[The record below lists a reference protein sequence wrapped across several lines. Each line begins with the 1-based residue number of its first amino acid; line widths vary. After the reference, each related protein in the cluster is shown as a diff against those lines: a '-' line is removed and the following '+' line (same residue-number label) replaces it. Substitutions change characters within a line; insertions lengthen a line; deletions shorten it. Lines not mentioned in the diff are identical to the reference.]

1 MMRRSVGLLAC
12 MVSVLAAWGWAAE
25 QAPAPAPSPAPA
37 TRPVKITEKWVFVWN
52 KASSDAPIEKTLEL
66 IQRIAKAGYTTIF
79 LVDGPPTK
87 PDIASNT
94 VMQERIRRV
103 IKECHD
109 LKLKVVMPAS
119 GDILAYDPNLA
130 EGMPVV
136 DAPFVV
142 KDGKAVPRAGGL
154 EMSVDNPSFET
165 IGKDGVPERWFME
178 FAPKAFAVDYAG
190 AADGKTCIR
199 MTDIKGVVPEDA
211 CVITQTIKVKPHR
224 YYHMTAQI
232 KTKDFENPGSVM
244 FGPTVGPPGDRY
256 GLNANIYDVA
266 KTQDWKKYDIIF
278 DTMDREEID
287 LHLGAWGA
295 GKGTIWFDDVRIE
308 PGGLVNLIRRDS
320 LPLKVTNDDGTVT
333 YEEGKDFRAVR
344 DEKMGHVGSWGNFN
358 RWHEQPVMS
367 IVEGAE
373 GGRIKPGQTLRLSYY
388 HAVMTYDWGV
398 MHCLNEPKTRE
409 ITQQQIHLIH
419 TLFNPDGY
427 FMPYDEMRFQGWDES
442 CRKANKTPGQAL
454 AEDVKFQTAAIRKED
469 PGKPIYTWNDMF
481 DPNHNAGKTKHYYLV
496 KGNDPWWGSWEGLD
510 KDVIIMN
517 WMSEAPARRKSL
529 EFFAERGHKQ
539 ILAGFYDAP
548 IENIVPWLEDASHVE
563 GVQGVMY
570 TTWADDLTKLEAW
583 LEKVKEA
590 SAK

>member
-1 MMRRSVGLLAC
+1 MIRSGFKALVCMLA
-12 MVSVLAAWGWAAE
+12 VLVAGARASGQAQTAAV
-25 QAPAPAPSPAPA
+25 
-37 TRPVKITEKWVFVWN
+37 PVKVTEKWVFVWN
-52 KASSDAPIEKTLEL
+52 KAVGDEQWDKTAALIE
-66 IQRIAKAGYTTIF
+66 RIAKAGYTTAF
-79 LVDGPPTK
+79 LSDGMVYK
-87 PDIASNT
+87 PDIASD
-94 VMQERIRRV
+94 MESQKRV
-103 IKECHD
+103 QRLIKACREQN
-109 LKLKVVMPAS
+109 LKVVMAS
-119 GDILAYDPNLA
+119 ASSPLAYDPTLA

-142 KDGKAVPRAGGL
+142 KDGKVVPGEL

-165 IGKDGVPERWFME
+165 AGKDGVPERWFME
-178 FAPKAFAVDYAG
+178 FAPKAFAVDNQG
-190 AADGKTCIR
+190 AFDGKTCIR

-211 CVITQTIKVKPHR
+211 CVITQTIKVKKHR

-256 GLNANIYDVA
+256 GLNHNIFDVA
-266 KTQDWKKYDIIF
+266 KTQDWKKYEIIF

-320 LPLKVTNDDGTVT
+320 LPLRVTSDDGSVT
-333 YEEGKDFRAVR
+333 YEEGKDFSAVH
-344 DEKMGHVGSWGNFN
+344 DEKTGHVGPLGNFN
-358 RWHEQPVMS
+358 RWHEAPVIS
-367 IVEGAE
+367 IVEG
-373 GGRIKPGQTLRLSYY
+373 GKIRPGQTLRLSYY
-388 HAVMTYDWGV
+388 HSVMTYDWGV

-409 ITQQQIHLIH
+409 IAQQQLHLIH
-419 TLFNPDGY
+419 TLFGPDGY
-427 FMPYDEMRFQGWDES
+427 FMPYDEMRFQGWDRGCQQS
-442 CRKANKTPGQAL
+442 NKTPGQAL
-454 AEDVKFQTAAIRKED
+454 AEDVKFHTAAIRKEG
-469 PGKPIYTWNDMF
+469 PGKPIYVWNDMF
-481 DPNHNAGKTKHYYLV
+481 DPNHNAGKAKHYYLV

-510 KDVIIMN
+510 KDVIIIN
-517 WMSEAPARRKSL
+517 WMSEAAARRKSL
-529 EFFAERGHKQ
+529 EFFAGRGNKQ

-570 TTWADDLTKLEAW
+570 TTWADDFSKLEAW
-583 LEKVKEA
+583 MGKVMEA